1 MPIRSI
7 GLAGIKKRSSMS
19 GIILLKNF
27 EVDIVVLDMPLLD
40 TTQYKDSMGKYI
52 TNLVL
57 QILDGGRRKRK
68 DSKTAM

>member
-1 MPIRSI
+1 
-7 GLAGIKKRSSMS
+7 MS